1 MVLGV
6 IESWGFL
13 GREESLGSVLE
24 LAVRSKEDACLM
36 SRPRDDGGWGSLGKK
51 IAPAERAAG
60 QQCARAESIL
70 SEHRGRERTETTLRM

>member
-24 LAVRSKEDACLM
+24 LVVRSKEDVCFM
-36 SRPRDDGGWGSLGKK
+36 FRFRDDGGWGSLGKK
-51 IAPAERAAG
+51 LF
-60 QQCARAESIL
+60 SL
-70 SEHRGRERTETTLRM
+70 REL

>member
-13 GREESLGSVLE
+13 GREESLGSILE
-24 LAVRSKEDACLM
+24 LAVRRKEDACLM

-51 IAPAERAAG
+51 LLPLRELQGSSVLGQRAFCQSTGEGNA
-60 QQCARAESIL
+60 QRQR
-70 SEHRGRERTETTLRM
+70 